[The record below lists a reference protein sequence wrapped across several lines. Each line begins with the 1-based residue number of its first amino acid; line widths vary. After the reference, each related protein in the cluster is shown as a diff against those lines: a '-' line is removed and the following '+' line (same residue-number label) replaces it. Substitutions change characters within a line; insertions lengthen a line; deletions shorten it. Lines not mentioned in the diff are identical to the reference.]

1 MLPSVLLIKLKTE
14 QCVYLVYMSVTVHQ
28 LLLLRLIT
36 RAGGTLN
43 THNTSRAVYAARSL
57 SFIVGI
63 LVFNV

>member
-36 RAGGTLN
+36 RAGG
-43 THNTSRAVYAARSL
+43 HSIVNTSRAVYAARSL

>member
-36 RAGGTLN
+36 RAGQFMQLDP
-43 THNTSRAVYAARSL
+43 
-57 SFIVGI
+57 
-63 LVFNV
+63 LVLLLGF